1 MEITQHK
8 ILVPLE
14 TSQLAGIRRRVE
26 KICELHNVPAL
37 TTRRM
42 VLAIDEAL
50 TNIIVHGEVGAHP
63 NDTVSLNVEIEEDHI
78 VAEFEDRGIPF
89 DPSIDRGGPDP
100 KSFPRRGFGLY
111 LIHLIAD
118 ELEYER
124 TEDGRNIFRMVKLLH
139 GVRSKRTIFSFEEK
153 GNR

>member
-1 MEITQHK
+1 MEVTQHK
-8 ILVPLE
+8 IDIPFQ
-14 TSQLAGIRRRVE
+14 TSQLAGVRRQVE
-26 KICELHNVPAL
+26 KICEQHVVPEI

-50 TNIIVHGEVGAHP
+50 TNIIVHGEVSARP

-89 DPSIDRGGPDP
+89 DPSLDRGGPDP

-124 TEDGRNIFRMVKLLH
+124 TEDGRNILRMVKLLH
-139 GVRSKRTIFSFEEK
+139 
-153 GNR
+153 

>member
-50 TNIIVHGEVGAHP
+50 TNIIVHGEVGPHH
-63 NDTVSLNVEIEEDHI
+63 DRVSLSVEIEEDHI
-78 VAEFEDRGIPF
+78 VAELEDRGIPF
-89 DPSIDRGGPDP
+89 DPSLDRGGPDP

-118 ELEYER
+118 DLEYQR
-124 TEDGRNIFRMVKLLH
+124 TEDGRNVLRMFKTLQ
-139 GVRSKRTIFSFEEK
+139 
-153 GNR
+153 

>member
-1 MEITQHK
+1 MEIAQNK
-8 ILVPLE
+8 IEIPLQ
-14 TSQLAGIRRRVE
+14 TAQLAGIRRRVE

-50 TNIIVHGEVGAHP
+50 TNIIVHGDVGPHHDP
-63 NDTVSLNVEIEEDHI
+63 VSLSVEIEEDHI
-78 VAEFEDRGIPF
+78 VAEFEDHGIPF
-89 DPSIDRGGPDP
+89 DPSLDRGGPDP

-118 ELEYER
+118 DLEYQR
-124 TEDGRNIFRMVKLLH
+124 TEDGRNVLRMFKTLQ
-139 GVRSKRTIFSFEEK
+139 
-153 GNR
+153 

>member
-1 MEITQHK
+1 MEVTQHK
-8 ILVPLE
+8 INIPFQ
-14 TSQLAGIRRRVE
+14 TSQLAGVRRQVE
-26 KICELHNVPAL
+26 KICERHNVPAL

-63 NDTVSLNVEIEEDHI
+63 TDTVSLNVEIEEDHI

-89 DPSIDRGGPDP
+89 DPSLDRGGPDP

-118 ELEYER
+118 DLEYQR
-124 TEDGRNIFRMVKLLH
+124 TEDGRNVLRMFKTLQ
-139 GVRSKRTIFSFEEK
+139 
-153 GNR
+153 